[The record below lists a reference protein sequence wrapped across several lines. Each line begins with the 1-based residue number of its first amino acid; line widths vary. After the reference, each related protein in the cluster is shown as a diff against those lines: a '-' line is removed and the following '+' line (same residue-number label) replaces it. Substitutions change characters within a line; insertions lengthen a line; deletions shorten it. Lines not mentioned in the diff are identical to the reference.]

1 MHAHNGTMMRNTLAL
16 VITVLPVFCADWSPQ
31 RAAQYL
37 DSRQSEWIA
46 WKPAAASGGVCIS
59 CHTQLT
65 YLLARPALRRAL
77 GASEQTSFETKLLD
91 SLRARVGVHD
101 PTTLLA
107 AFSKEPVASQALG
120 VEAIFA
126 ALFLTLEHP
135 GGADAN
141 RALDRMWSLQL
152 REGTNQGAWA
162 WFSLNLDPWE
172 TPDSPFYGAALAA
185 VAAGS
190 TPAEYRNQPEIR
202 ERIAALASY
211 LGNERSSQPL
221 HNRLMLLWASAKLP
235 DLLPASARK
244 SLLDEVWSKQE
255 ADGGWTIESLGPWK
269 KRPAAPPSTGS
280 NAYATGL
287 AAFAIEQSGVLPA
300 DARLARAL
308 EWLRSHQDAESGSWA
323 ADSMNKRFEDGSMQ
337 IRFMR
342 DAATG
347 FAALALIGH
356 AGESHAGR

>member
-1 MHAHNGTMMRNTLAL
+1 MMRNTTLAFL
-16 VITVLPVFCADWSPQ
+16 AAIAALPGFCADWNPQ
-31 RAAQYL
+31 RTAQYL

-46 WKPAAASGGVCIS
+46 WKPAAARGGVCIS

-77 GASEQTSFETKLLD
+77 GENDRTSFETKLLD
-91 SLRARVGVHD
+91 SLRARVEVHD
-101 PTTLLA
+101 PTALLA
-107 AFSKEPVASQALG
+107 AFSKEPAASQALG

-126 ALFLTLEHP
+126 ALFLTLDNP
-135 GGADAN
+135 GSADAN
-141 RALDRMWSLQL
+141 RALDRMWSLQI
-152 REGTNQGAWA
+152 REGKNQGAWA

-190 TPAEYRNQPEIR
+190 TPLEYRNRPEIR
-202 ERIAALASY
+202 ERIAALTGY
-211 LGNERSSQPL
+211 LENERSSQPL
-221 HNRLMLLWASAKLP
+221 HNRLMLLWASAKLA
-235 DLLPASARK
+235 DILPASSRK
-244 SLLDEVWSKQE
+244 SLLDEIWSKQE

-287 AAFAIEQSGVLPA
+287 AAFAIEQAGVSPT

-308 EWLRSHQDAESGSWA
+308 QWLKSHQDAESGSWD

-347 FAALALIGH
+347 FAALALIGP
-356 AGESHAGR
+356 AGEPHAAR